1 MLIIIASLQEMLKKA
16 TFLKCKTMQ
25 QAKKCET
32 AKKLWKVKVYLKLV
46 RLVLRGWRLEKAN
59 SSMYLI
65 CIHLCYLFIVYY
77 IYVDER

>member
-1 MLIIIASLQEMLKKA
+1 
-16 TFLKCKTMQ
+16 MQ

-46 RLVLRGWRLEKAN
+46 RLVLRGWRLEKPN